1 MEKVGRAT
9 SKLKDLV
16 EVQIKS
22 TKSVEASKYGVQDTC
37 IVIDCKIR
45 LSSNFDEKKLE
56 DTILKREQENL
67 FSTSEIQICATD
79 FPSQK
84 AAKSI
89 SELNHL

>member
-1 MEKVGRAT
+1 MKRNRVKVEVFVPLGSCVCDFAPFMEKVGRVT

-37 IVIDCKIR
+37 IVIDGKIR

-56 DTILKREQENL
+56 DTILKSEQEN
-67 FSTSEIQICATD
+67 
-79 FPSQK
+79 
-84 AAKSI
+84 
-89 SELNHL
+89 

>member
-1 MEKVGRAT
+1 MKRNRVRVEVFVPLGLCVCDFAPFMEKVGRVT

-37 IVIDCKIR
+37 IVIDGKIR

-56 DTILKREQENL
+56 DTILKSEQEN
-67 FSTSEIQICATD
+67 
-79 FPSQK
+79 
-84 AAKSI
+84 
-89 SELNHL
+89 

>member
-1 MEKVGRAT
+1 MEKVGRVT

-37 IVIDCKIR
+37 IVIDGKIR

-56 DTILKREQENL
+56 DTILKSEQEN
-67 FSTSEIQICATD
+67 
-79 FPSQK
+79 
-84 AAKSI
+84 
-89 SELNHL
+89 